1 VAIFDRLFAE
11 HDLAHWRR
19 VLDGAGIIFGIVGRV
34 DDIRHDE
41 QALAAGFLKPYV
53 DEPDLWTIDSPFFLA
68 GQEKLPPR
76 AAPRTPG
83 QHSDEVL
90 RQYGYAEAEIAG
102 LRAAGVVA

>member
-1 VAIFDRLFAE
+1 
-11 HDLAHWRR
+11 LA
-19 VLDGAGIIFGIVGRV
+19 LS
-34 DDIRHDE
+34 
-41 QALAAGFLKPYV
+41 AGFLKPYA

-68 GQEKLPPR
+68 GQEKVAPR

-90 RQYGYAEAEIAG
+90 RQYGYGEAEIAE